1 MSDLS
6 ELLQNF
12 QEHWNDVGRRDRLL
26 EAIRWLETE
35 PSTLGMSAHIMA
47 VARK

>member
-1 MSDLS
+1 MSDKS
-6 ELLQNF
+6 D
-12 QEHWNDVGRRDRLL
+12 HDRLL

-35 PSTLGMSAHIMA
+35 PYILGMSAQIMA